1 MQRLHQQI
9 DKIISQ
15 MTAMLEDYIQL
26 EQAFLL
32 LSDERN
38 HLTKQ
43 LEEQKKTIQ
52 HLQQQIAQLGNPEIE
67 VETIN
72 SKRKRE
78 HLKAAIN
85 DVIKEVDK
93 CLNTLDT

>member
-9 DKIISQ
+9 DKIVAK
-15 MTAMLEDYIQL
+15 MTAMLEDYMQL
-26 EQAFLL
+26 EQAYLL
-32 LSDERN
+32 LSEERN

-43 LEEQKKTIQ
+43 IEEQKKTINTLLEQ
-52 HLQQQIAQLGNPEIE
+52 NAQLGNGE
-67 VETIN
+67 VELETIN
-72 SKRKRE
+72 TKRKRE

-93 CLNTLDT
+93 CLNTLDA